1 MTPRRHPRRP
11 KIDPRRLQDDLQELL
26 FSTSFLSSILVP
38 LGSDFCLILPP
49 LEAPK
54 CARSAHLV
62 GFKTTLKAHD
72 GPRWPQDRPRRPQDP
87 PRCPKSRPRAPQRP
101 PRPPQNDQ
109 KSTQDPPKTT
119 ENRFILRLLL
129 SSSSPFF
136 FSLLVLLSSLFS
148 LRSSLCFPFSSLF
161 ASLLFLF
168 SSLLFSSLPLLWGGV
183 SPLGPLGA
191 LLGGSWGLL
200 GRLGGDPKQH
210 KNNMTKKIDFEPNM
224 GPTILVFGCPNR
236 SPNRPKSYP
245 KCDKI

>member
-54 CARSAHLV
+54 CRGSAGIF
-62 GFKTTLKAHD
+62 GFFMTLKAHD

-168 SSLLFSSLPLLWGGV
+168 SSLVFSSLLFLFSGGE
-183 SPLGPLGA
+183 SHY
-191 LLGGSWGLL
+191 WGLL
-200 GRLGGDPKQH
+200 GRSWRPLGLILTHFGRPRGPKTPQ
-210 KNNMTKKIDFEPNM
+210 K
-224 GPTILVFGCPNR
+224 
-236 SPNRPKSYP
+236 RPKRP
-245 KCDKI
+245 Q

>member
-1 MTPRRHPRRP
+1 MTQDRP
-11 KIDPRRLQDDLQELL
+11 KTAPR
-26 FSTSFLSSILVP
+26 LSSRPYFFDFVFDIDFGPSWVASWP
-38 LGSDFCLILPP
+38 HLGSLLGTQNW
-49 LEAPK
+49 PK
-54 CARSAHLV
+54 LGWAAHPVEL
-62 GFKTTLKAHD
+62 KTTLAAQD

-101 PRPPQNDQ
+101 PRPSQNDQ

-168 SSLLFSSLPLLWGGV
+168 SSLVFSSLLFSS
-183 SPLGPLGA
+183 SS
-191 LLGGSWGLL
+191 LGGSLTTGVSWARFGAFR
-200 GRLGGDPKQH
+200 G
-210 KNNMTKKIDFEPNM
+210 
-224 GPTILVFGCPNR
+224 VFGCFFGPIFC
-236 SPNRPKSYP
+236 SPWSFWRPWMLA
-245 KCDKI
+245 CRANT

>member
-26 FSTSFLSSILVP
+26 FSTSFLSSILVR
-38 LGSDFCLILPP
+38 LGSDFGLILAP

-54 CARSAHLV
+54 WRASAGLV
-62 GFKTTLKAHD
+62 GFFMTLKAHD

-168 SSLLFSSLPLLWGGV
+168 SSLLFSS
-183 SPLGPLGA
+183 SS
-191 LLGGSWGLL
+191 LGGSLTTEGLPFPHRRPWRKMTVL
-200 GRLGGDPKQH
+200 PQNHLNFTSTSPQLHYSKSSQHNSFFDP
-210 KNNMTKKIDFEPNM
+210 P
-224 GPTILVFGCPNR
+224 
-236 SPNRPKSYP
+236 RPSF
-245 KCDKI
+245 